1 MQTSSTPILS
11 ACNDFLDTSGGA
23 IFHTGSLRLSSTSFV
38 GNKVGVEGPA
48 IMSVG
53 FLEELSDVSFLENTY
68 DCRAGQYGYIYK
80 NEVNTPIG
88 TKEKMLLPAIVRAAN
103 NVSTIICVNCLLV
116 ENGTTTV
123 DQFDV

>member
-1 MQTSSTPILS
+1 MQTSSNKIFS

-48 IMSVG
+48 VMSVG

-68 DCRAGQYGYIYK
+68 DCRAGRYGYMFK
-80 NEVNTPIG
+80 NEVNNVIG
-88 TKEKMLLPAIVRAAN
+88 TNEKMLLAAIVRAA
-103 NVSTIICVNCLLV
+103 
-116 ENGTTTV
+116 
-123 DQFDV
+123 